1 MRAEGTGMAWRA
13 QIGAAARRLVGADP
27 ALAEAFAA
35 VLAGVIGAWLLLPL
49 DTFRSNPSFREMGH
63 LAPEWAWGLAFL
75 VAGLTRLCAVGG
87 GSLRGRSAA
96 ALAHAG
102 LWAFFALMFWLTSP
116 VGLAVP
122 TFGLV
127 AVQTAWVYYRLRWE
141 GERDAVA

>member
-1 MRAEGTGMAWRA
+1 MAVRGLT
-13 QIGAAARRLVGADP
+13 GAAARRVLGADP
-27 ALAEAFAA
+27 TLAEAFAA
-35 VLAGVIGAWLLLPL
+35 LLAGAVGGWLLLPL
-49 DTFRSNPSFREMGH
+49 DTFRSNASFREMGH

-75 VAGLTRLCAVGG
+75 VAGLTRLWAVAGG
-87 GSLRGRSAA
+87 DLRGRSAA